1 MNLSDAVKKIV
12 IVTIPLPLF
21 PPSKG
26 YLVMWSCK
34 MYFYF
39 YIKILFGTIKGLKVG
54 NIFSSLLV
62 PFKGIMYAKDMV
74 DTNLDQIRIL
84 AYESYKALANVWFY
98 LYLTLLLNIEELNNA

>member
-39 YIKILFGTIKGLKVG
+39 YIKIL
-54 NIFSSLLV
+54 
-62 PFKGIMYAKDMV
+62 
-74 DTNLDQIRIL
+74 NL
-84 AYESYKALANVWFY
+84 F
-98 LYLTLLLNIEELNNA
+98 